1 MAKRAGRTRERG
13 HIRQRGGS
21 YQVLMYAGID
31 PVTGKEIRLS
41 DSTSDPDEAEAIL
54 ERMRVEVA
62 NRKATRTKATLSYAI
77 DECLRG
83 HEIEETTRA
92 TYVGYIERT
101 IRPALGKEPVESISV
116 KTIED
121 LIADLR
127 RCSQRCR
134 NGKPAVDHRTAAKH
148 ECRVVRHR
156 RRPGRPAQG
165 EVHDC
170 AAAGCQVVE
179 CPAHQCKPMSKSA
192 ILQILA
198 ILGLVFDAC
207 MRWEWI
213 DSNPVR
219 LARRPRRPVPKPD
232 PPSTPDAARIVNAAW
247 EISLQWGMFVWLVF
261 VTGMR
266 RAEVC
271 GLRWFRVDV
280 KNRMLHIGKN
290 WVEVT
295 GTKGKEKDTKDHQ
308 DRTIALDK
316 MTIKLLKEFRRA
328 LEDDM
333 QSLGL
338 TLSDEM
344 WVFSYSAER
353 DRPCSPSG
361 VTHKYTN
368 MCRDLGIES
377 HLHALRHYSATELLR
392 SGVDLRTVAGR
403 LGHGSGGATTL
414 KVYTKFVT
422 ESDRDAV
429 DLLSSRVK
437 RPKRGRQAG
446 GRGKAS

>member
-31 PVTGKEIRLS
+31 PVTGKEVRLS
-41 DSTSDPDEAEAIL
+41 DSTSDPDEAERIL
-54 ERMRVEVA
+54 DRMRVEVA

-83 HEIEETTRA
+83 HEVEETTRE

-101 IRPALGKEPVESISV
+101 IRPALGKEPVESIGI

-127 RCSQRCR
+127 RCSKRCR
-134 NGKPAVDHRTAAKH
+134 NGEPAVDHRTAAKH

-165 EVHDC
+165 EIHDC
-170 AAAGCQVVE
+170 VAAECQVVE
-179 CPAHQCKPMSKSA
+179 CPPHQCKPMSKSA
-192 ILQILA
+192 VLQILA
-198 ILGLVFDAC
+198 ILGIVFDAC
-207 MRWEWI
+207 MRWEWV

-219 LARRPRRPVPKPD
+219 LARRPRRPTPQPD
-232 PPSTPDAARIVNAAW
+232 PPSTAEAARIVNRGW
-247 EISLQWGMFVWLVF
+247 EISPQWGMFVWLVF

-266 RAEVC
+266 RGEVLA
-271 GLRWFRVDV
+271 LRWSNIDL
-280 KNRMLHIGKN
+280 KDRMLNVDKN
-290 WVEVT
+290 WVELT
-295 GTKGKEKDTKDHQ
+295 GTSGYEKDTKSHQ
-308 DRTIALDK
+308 ARPNALDK
-316 MTIKLLKEFRRA
+316 MTVKLLKEFRRA
-328 LEDDM
+328 LDEEMKPLDLKVTDDM
-333 QSLGL
+333 FI
-338 TLSDEM
+338 
-344 WVFSYSAER
+344 FSYSNKR
-353 DRPCSPSG
+353 DRPCNPSG
-361 VTHKYTN
+361 ITHKYTN
-368 MCRDLGIES
+368 MCKKMGIDS

-437 RPKRGRQAG
+437 QPKRTRPAS